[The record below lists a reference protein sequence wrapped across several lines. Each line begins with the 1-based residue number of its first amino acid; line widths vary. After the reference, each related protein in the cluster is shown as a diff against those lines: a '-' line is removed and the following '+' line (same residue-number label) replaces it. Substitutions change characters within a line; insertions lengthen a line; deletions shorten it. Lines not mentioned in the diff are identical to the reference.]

1 MRDRQK
7 IWNKWDELDKKSRC
21 VECLKKLLELVNDA
35 RVKCGDEEVE
45 KILRYILGE
54 E

>member
-1 MRDRQK
+1 MKSREK
-7 IWNKWDELDKKSRC
+7 IWVKWDELDKKGRC

-35 RVKCGDEEVE
+35 RIKCGDEEVE
-45 KILRYILGE
+45 KILRYILE